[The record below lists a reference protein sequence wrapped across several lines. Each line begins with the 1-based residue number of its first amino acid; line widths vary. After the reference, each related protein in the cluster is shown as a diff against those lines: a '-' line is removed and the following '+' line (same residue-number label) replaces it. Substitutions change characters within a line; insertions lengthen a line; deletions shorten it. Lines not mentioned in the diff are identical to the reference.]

1 MSEITLEK
9 IDMLRERVNIT
20 YSEAKRVLELCN
32 GDVLEALVYIEEE
45 KKKKKSESYTFLDK
59 DEIIEYIK
67 SLIEKGNATRIT
79 IKKNNKTVFDIPLNG
94 ALAVG
99 AVSVIYPKLLA
110 VLAATALISRVTIE
124 VTKTDGT
131 VEVINKMMK
140 NVVDDA
146 RDIATDVTSDL
157 KEKINKSFGKDNNI
171 HETNF
176 SYRVKFDD

>member
-9 IDMLRERVNIT
+9 IDMLRERFDIT

-45 KKKKKSESYTFLDK
+45 KKKNKSYTFLDK
-59 DEIIEYIK
+59 DEIIDYIK

-79 IKKNNKTVFDIPLNG
+79 IKKNDKVIFDIPLNG

-99 AVSVIYPKLLA
+99 AVSVMYPKLLA
-110 VLAATALISRVTIE
+110 VLAATAVISRVTIE
-124 VTKTDGT
+124 ITKTDGT
-131 VEVINKMMK
+131 VEVINKMVK
-140 NVVDDA
+140 DVVDDA
-146 RDIATDVTSDL
+146 VDIVNDATSDL
-157 KEKINKSFGKDNNI
+157 RDKINKSFGKDDRI

-176 SYRVKFDD
+176 SYKVKFDD

>member
-9 IDMLRERVNIT
+9 IDMLRERFDIT

-45 KKKKKSESYTFLDK
+45 KKKNKSYTFLDK
-59 DEIIEYIK
+59 DEIIDYIK

-79 IKKNNKTVFDIPLNG
+79 IKKNDKVIFDIPLNG

-99 AVSVIYPKLLA
+99 AVSVMYPKLLA
-110 VLAATALISRVTIE
+110 VLAATAVISRVTIE
-124 VTKTDGT
+124 ITKTDGT
-131 VEVINKMMK
+131 VEVINKMVK
-140 NVVDDA
+140 DVVDDA
-146 RDIATDVTSDL
+146 VDIVNDATSDL
-157 KEKINKSFGKDNNI
+157 RDKINKSFGKDDHI

-176 SYRVKFDD
+176 SYKVKFDD